1 MYNINRMKEK
11 YRVLSET
18 EQYILL
24 YLISI
29 KEGVA
34 VKEIYEGMKLS
45 PNSVTQALNKLLNE
59 GFLVEKREEVFP
71 RRILIYLSEKGRKIA
86 QLLLQI
92 QEIIKSNQ

>member
-1 MYNINRMKEK
+1 MKEK
-11 YRVLSET
+11 YRVLGET

-34 VKEIYEGMKLS
+34 VKEIYEKMKLS
-45 PNSVTQALNKLLNE
+45 PNAVTQAVNKLLNE

-71 RRILIYLSEKGRKIA
+71 RRRLIYLSEKGRKIA

>member
-1 MYNINRMKEK
+1 MKEK
-11 YRVLSET
+11 YRVLGET

-59 GFLVEKREEVFP
+59 GFLVEKREEAFP
-71 RRILIYLSEKGRKIA
+71 RRRLIYLSEKGRK
-86 QLLLQI
+86 
-92 QEIIKSNQ
+92 

>member
-1 MYNINRMKEK
+1 MKEK
-11 YRVLSET
+11 YRVLGET

-34 VKEIYEGMKLS
+34 VKEIYEEMKLS
-45 PNSVTQALNKLLNE
+45 PNSVTQALDKLLNE
-59 GFLVEKREEVFP
+59 GFLVEKREQVFP
-71 RRILIYLSEKGRKIA
+71 RKRLIYLSEKGRKIA

>member
-1 MYNINRMKEK
+1 MKEK